1 MDKLRFPE
9 SPVFYRVLNRPLP
22 EVVRGE
28 GVYLYDTT
36 GKEYLDACGGALVV
50 NIGHGRREVAAA
62 MAEQAG
68 RVAYAHGSMFTT
80 RALEEAS
87 GALVEVLPASL
98 DKVYW
103 VHGGTEAT
111 ETAIKLAHQYH
122 RARGKESKY
131 RLIGLTPSY
140 HGNTLGALAASG
152 REPLRRP
159 YESLLSDFPRIPAP
173 YCYRCPWKV
182 RPPECGL
189 RCANELE
196 GVLEREG
203 PESFSA
209 FIAEPIAGSS
219 AGATVPPPGYF
230 PRIREICD
238 RNDILFIA
246 DEVLTGLGRTGKY
259 FAVEHFAVA
268 PDILLM
274 GKGLAGGYAPV
285 GALAVN
291 RSIVQCVLD
300 KFGNFI
306 HGYTFSHNPVVA
318 AASRETL
325 SILKREG
332 LVEKAAERGR
342 YFFERLEE
350 LSRVTAVGEVRGKGL
365 LAGIELV
372 LDRESKE
379 PFPRSR
385 KLIEEVTARAF
396 DKGLLIYPST
406 GCANGVDGDLIILAP
421 PFIIE
426 EQQIDQIVS
435 VLLQI
440 LTEIRP

>member
-1 MDKLRFPE
+1 
-9 SPVFYRVLNRPLP
+9 
-22 EVVRGE
+22 
-28 GVYLYDTT
+28 
-36 GKEYLDACGGALVV
+36 
-50 NIGHGRREVAAA
+50 
-62 MAEQAG
+62 
-68 RVAYAHGSMFTT
+68 
-80 RALEEAS
+80 
-87 GALVEVLPASL
+87 
-98 DKVYW
+98 
-103 VHGGTEAT
+103 
-111 ETAIKLAHQYH
+111 
-122 RARGKESKY
+122 
-131 RLIGLTPSY
+131 
-140 HGNTLGALAASG
+140 
-152 REPLRRP
+152 
-159 YESLLSDFPRIPAP
+159 
-173 YCYRCPWKV
+173 
-182 RPPECGL
+182 
-189 RCANELE
+189 LE

-259 FAVEHFAVA
+259 FAVEHFEVA

>member
-1 MDKLRFPE
+1 MGEFRFPD
-9 SPVFYRVLNRPLP
+9 SPVFYRVLNRSLP

-28 GVYLYDTT
+28 GVYLYDTAE
-36 GKEYLDACGGALVV
+36 KKYLDACGGALVV

-62 MAEQAG
+62 MAEQAAQ
-68 RVAYAHGSMFTT
+68 VAYAHGSMFTT

-87 GALVEVLPASL
+87 AALVEILPANL

-159 YESLLSDFPRIPAP
+159 YQSLLSDFPHIPAP
-173 YCYRCPWKV
+173 YCYRCPWKA

-219 AGATVPPPGYF
+219 AGAAVPPAGYF
-230 PRIREICD
+230 PRIREIGD

-274 GKGLAGGYAPV
+274 GKGLGGGFVPAGAV
-285 GALAVN
+285 AVN
-291 RSIVQCVLD
+291 RSVIQCIRD
-300 KFGNFI
+300 QFGNFI
-306 HGYTFSHNPVVA
+306 HGYTFSHHPVVA
-318 AASRETL
+318 AACRETL

-332 LVEKAAERGR
+332 LVEKAAERGVKIFGADQVLGKDTPLAAALHSEVEMQR
-342 YFFERLEE
+342 LRDSERDRM
-350 LSRVTAVGEVRGKGL
+350 LSEHAQEPPKPKSYK
-365 LAGIELV
+365 
-372 LDRESKE
+372 DRL
-379 PFPRSR
+379 RR
-385 KLIEEVTARAF
+385 K
-396 DKGLLIYPST
+396 D
-406 GCANGVDGDLIILAP
+406 
-421 PFIIE
+421 
-426 EQQIDQIVS
+426 
-435 VLLQI
+435 
-440 LTEIRP
+440 